1 MKTIGIL
8 GGMSWESSSVY
19 YQLLN
24 REVQKRLGGVHSAR
38 LLLYSFDFDE
48 MAALQRAGR
57 WDEANARMAAV
68 ASDLARAGA
77 DFLVI
82 ACNTMHCATPDI
94 ARAVPLPLL
103 HIADPLGAAIARA
116 GLRRIGLL
124 GSQHTMEQDGIIR
137 GRLRDAYGIEVLTPG
152 GEDAAETSRVIYE
165 ELVRGQFL
173 ESSRAA
179 YRGIIARLA
188 ARGAEGIVLGCTE
201 LPLLVKP
208 EDSAV
213 PLFDTTTLHAM
224 AVVDFAL
231 AD

>member
-24 REVQKRLGGVHSAR
+24 REMQKRLGGVHSAR

-48 MAALQRAGR
+48 MATLQRTAR
-57 WDEANARMAAV
+57 WDEANARMASV
-68 ASDLARAGA
+68 AADLARAGA

-82 ACNTMHCATPDI
+82 ACNTMHCATP
-94 ARAVPLPLL
+94 AMEQATSLPLL
-103 HIADPLGAAIARA
+103 HIADPLGKAIRQA
-116 GLRRIGLL
+116 GLSRVGLL
-124 GSQHTMEQDGIIR
+124 GSAHTMEQDGILR
-137 GRLRDAYGIEVLTPG
+137 GRLRDTYGIDILTPKG
-152 GEDAAETSRVIYE
+152 DDAAETSRVIYE
-165 ELVRGQFL
+165 ELVRGRFL
-173 ESSRAA
+173 DTSRAA
-179 YRGIIARLA
+179 YRAIIARLVEQ
-188 ARGAEGIVLGCTE
+188 GAQGIILGCTE

-208 EDSAV
+208 EDCAV

-224 AVVDFAL
+224 AIVDYAL